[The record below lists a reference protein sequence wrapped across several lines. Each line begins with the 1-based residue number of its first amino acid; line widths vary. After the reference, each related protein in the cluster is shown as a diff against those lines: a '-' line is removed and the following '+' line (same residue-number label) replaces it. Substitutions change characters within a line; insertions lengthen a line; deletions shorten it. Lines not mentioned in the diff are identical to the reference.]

1 MIGSDIA
8 KRYAKAFFDIAAEDQ
23 KYGDYYNELKSFS
36 SLIDE
41 NRNLQEF
48 LANPVFN
55 QSEKKSVVEQILSR
69 VRMSGMTAN
78 FLRLLV
84 DKKRIGIAGE
94 IAESYRQLMDQKL
107 KKVRVSV
114 KTAFPL
120 DGDIAGNL
128 KRKIAEMTGK
138 EVEMSIEED
147 SALIG
152 GVVVRVGD
160 TLYDGSIKTQLNNIR
175 KLLGEE
181 I

>member
-8 KRYAKAFFDIAAEDQ
+8 KRYAKAFFDIAAEEQ
-23 KYGDYYNELKSFS
+23 KYEGYYGELKSFS

-41 NRNLQEF
+41 NRDLREF
-48 LANPVFN
+48 LANPVFD

-69 VRMSGMTAN
+69 VGMSGMTAN

-84 DKKRIGIAGE
+84 DKKRIGIVGE
-94 IAESYRQLMDQKL
+94 IAESYRQLMDYRL

-120 DGDIAGNL
+120 DGDLTGNL
-128 KRKIAEMTGK
+128 KMRIAEMTGK
-138 EVEMSIEED
+138 EVEMTVENDNS
-147 SALIG
+147 LIG
-152 GVVVRVGD
+152 GLVVRVGD

>member
-1 MIGSDIA
+1 M
-8 KRYAKAFFDIAAEDQ
+8 
-23 KYGDYYNELKSFS
+23 
-36 SLIDE
+36 LIIVDPHSGV
-41 NRNLQEF
+41 
-48 LANPVFN
+48 PV
-55 QSEKKSVVEQILSR
+55 
-69 VRMSGMTAN
+69 
-78 FLRLLV
+78 
-84 DKKRIGIAGE
+84 
-94 IAESYRQLMDQKL
+94 YRQLMDQKL
-107 KKVRVSV
+107 KKVRVFV

-120 DGDIAGNL
+120 DGDLTGNL
-128 KRKIAEMTGK
+128 KMKIAEMTGK

>member
-8 KRYAKAFFDIAAEDQ
+8 KRYAKAFFDIAAEE
-23 KYGDYYNELKSFS
+23 KNYEGYYTELKSFS

-41 NRNLQEF
+41 NGDLREF
-48 LANPVFN
+48 LANPVFD
-55 QSEKKSVVEQILSR
+55 QSEKKSVIEQILSR

-84 DKKRIGIAGE
+84 DKKRIGIVGE
-94 IAESYRQLMDQKL
+94 IAESYRQLMDHKL
-107 KKVRVSV
+107 KRVQVSV

-120 DGDIAGNL
+120 DGDLTGNL
-128 KRKIAEMTGK
+128 KTNIAEMTGK
-138 EVEMSIEED
+138 EVEMTVEKD
-147 SALIG
+147 SSLIG
-152 GVVVRVGD
+152 GLVVRVGD